1 MSVEKVLRGMAAK
14 LAGVDVDALL
24 RISSEMELWAC
35 VCDSDGRRVSPV
47 DVIRYARRIREALGV
62 AS

>member
-1 MSVEKVLRGMAAK
+1 MAAK
-14 LAGVDVDALL
+14 MAGIDVDALL
-24 RISSEMELWAC
+24 RLSSEMELWAG

-47 DVIRYARRIREALGV
+47 DVLRYARRVREALEV